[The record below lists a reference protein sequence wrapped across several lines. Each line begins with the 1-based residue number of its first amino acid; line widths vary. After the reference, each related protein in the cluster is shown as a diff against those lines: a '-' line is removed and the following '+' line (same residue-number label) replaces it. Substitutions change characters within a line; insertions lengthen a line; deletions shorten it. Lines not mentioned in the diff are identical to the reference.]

1 MIQENDK
8 LKSYKANNKKFPFK
22 ANEID
27 YLFVPHIHIDHIG
40 LIPRLVADGFKG
52 KIIMTR
58 ESSFISKALLKNSAY
73 ILESDAKYLSDKYKK
88 TYEPIFKS
96 QDVEQTYEYVY
107 EYSDYNLIYN
117 LDNIVSFQ
125 WLENSH
131 CVGAAQLQLILND
144 TNGDRN
150 KKKRILYTSDLGGLN
165 NKNHYV
171 KNTKMPTFFNDVV
184 IMEATYG
191 NKDKVVS
198 TVSRKKDNLKLKNAI
213 DSTLSN
219 GGNVIMPCFS
229 FARTQEILTNLYD
242 LYSEDSSFN
251 YSVVIDS
258 QLSCEI
264 CDIYKKILANEDL
277 DKWKA
282 VLKWDNVS
290 LVSEK
295 TTSDLVLADNRPKI
309 IISSSGFCLA
319 GRILKYL
326 QKYLS
331 DKNSMVI
338 FSGFIGD
345 DESYFSY
352 RIKNSDKFKTLSVG
366 SIKDIPNNI
375 KCTCLSSYSGHAS
388 RKDLIKFGGNLNTEK
403 LILVH
408 GSEKSKL
415 DLAEDLKAEVSKNN
429 KSYKVLCS
437 TKDMVV
443 HL

>member
-8 LKSYKANNKKFPFK
+8 LKSYKANSKKFPFK
-22 ANEID
+22 PSEID
-27 YLFVPHIHIDHIG
+27 YLFVPHIHLDHFSLAPK
-40 LIPRLVADGFKG
+40 LINEGFKG

-73 ILESDAKYLSDKYKK
+73 ILESDALYLSDKYKS
-88 TYEPIFKS
+88 TYEPIYKT
-96 QDVEQTYEYVY
+96 QDIEKVYDYVY
-107 EYSDYNLIYN
+107 EYSDYEIIYN
-117 LDNIVSFQ
+117 LDDIVSFK

-131 CVGAAQLQLILND
+131 CVGATQLQLILND
-144 TNGDRN
+144 INGDN
-150 KKKRILYTSDLGGLN
+150 SKQKRILYTSDLGSLN

-171 KNTKMPTFFNDVV
+171 KDTKISTSHNHVT
-184 IMEATYG
+184 ILESTYG
-191 NKDKVVS
+191 DRDKITS

-242 LYSEDSSFN
+242 LYSTDSNFN
-251 YSVVIDS
+251 YNVVVDS
-258 QLSCEI
+258 KLSCEI
-264 CDIYKKILANEDL
+264 CDIYKKILTNDDL
-277 DKWKA
+277 VKWKS
-282 VLKWDNVS
+282 VLKWENVS

-309 IISSSGFCLA
+309 VLSSSAFCLA
-319 GRILKYL
+319 GRVIKYL

-352 RIKNSDKFKTLSVG
+352 RIKNNDKFKTLTVG
-366 SIKDIPNNI
+366 NMKDIPNNI
-375 KCTCLSSYSGHAS
+375 KC
-388 RKDLIKFGGNLNTEK
+388 I
-403 LILVH
+403 
-408 GSEKSKL
+408 
-415 DLAEDLKAEVSKNN
+415 
-429 KSYKVLCS
+429 
-437 TKDMVV
+437 
-443 HL
+443 